1 MTDVQST
8 PPPPPAQEEPAAK
21 GSLERLTG
29 VLMSP
34 DETFRD
40 IARRPNVLLPLAVLF
55 VVSLL
60 SAVLIIPRIDFE
72 ATVRDQM
79 ERNPRAAS
87 MSPSDMDRAVRFGTA
102 FGKAIGYSSP
112 VLAIAIWAVIAG
124 ALLIAF
130 RMFGG
135 EGTYKQAFS
144 VTLYAWLPL
153 LIKSIITT
161 VVAFTKSSI
170 DATQMATLVTSNP
183 AFLIDMKDH
192 PVAFSFLS
200 SIDLFVIWSLVLF
213 VIGFSYVAKTT
224 KAKSASIIV
233 TLWAV
238 VTIVK
243 VGFAALGAMRMKAS
257 SS

>member
-1 MTDVQST
+1 MTTGVQT
-8 PPPPPAQEEPAAK
+8 APPPPPAQEEPGK

-55 VVSLL
+55 VVSIL

-79 ERNPRAAS
+79 ENNPRAAS
-87 MSPSDMDRAVRFGTA
+87 MSPADMERAVRFGAA
-102 FGKAIGYSSP
+102 FGKAIGYASP
-112 VLAIAIWAVIAG
+112 VIGIAVWAVIAG
-124 ALLIAF
+124 VLLIAF
-130 RMFGG
+130 RLFGG

-144 VTLYAWLPL
+144 VTLYAWLPV

-161 VVAFTKSSI
+161 VVALTKTSI

-183 AFLIDMKDH
+183 AFLIDIKDH
-192 PVAFSFLS
+192 PVAFSLLS

-213 VIGFSYVAKTT
+213 VIGFAHVARVS

-233 TLWAV
+233 TLFAV
-238 VTIVK
+238 ITIVK

-257 SS
+257 S